1 MKVFIVF
8 AHPEPKSFGRAL
20 LDRSMAALQA
30 EGHEVTVSDL
40 YAMQFNPIASEADFL
55 TRRFPNALQ
64 YDREQKQA
72 SQQHGFAADIQVEL
86 DKLLGC
92 DLLIL
97 QFPLWWFSVP
107 AIMKGWIDRV
117 FANGT
122 VYGAGGKR
130 FDQGGLK
137 GKKAMLSLT
146 TGCFPGMMESD
157 GLLGHRDVVLW
168 HLQHGTFGYS
178 GLQVL
183 QPFVAWSIQYSD
195 AQTRGELLDQYAQRM
210 RGIAGEQAMPS
221 HTLSEFD
228 ANWRLLS
235 NVEPRTVGQF
245 RASRD

>member
-1 MKVFIVF
+1 MNVLLVY
-8 AHPEPKSFGRAL
+8 AHPEPTSLNGSLKDFTVQR
-20 LDRSMAALQA
+20 LQA
-30 EGHEVTVSDL
+30 AGHTVQVSDL
-40 YAMQFNPIASEADFL
+40 YAMNWKTTIDADDAPGRDESRPFHASIDSKLAYQQGRQSADIA
-55 TRRFPNALQ
+55 
-64 YDREQKQA
+64 REQ
-72 SQQHGFAADIQVEL
+72 E
-86 DKLLGC
+86 KLLWA
-92 DLLIL
+92 DALIL